1 MRKGINMNRCYIR
14 LVLISMVA
22 VFLSVTSISATT
34 LEDQTL
40 VILHTN
46 DFHGHP
52 LKFSY
57 NQAPGVGGL
66 PAIAT
71 FVEQVRAKHKNVLL
85 LDAGDL
91 NTGAPESNFFK
102 AVPDLIGY
110 NYIGYDA
117 MVVGNHEFDH
127 PISILKKQE
136 RLANFPFLSANVR
149 TKGGAR
155 LVRPYTIK
163 RFSNFT
169 VGIFGLTLKET
180 EMIGNPEHV
189 RDLVIEDEV
198 KSAQKMVKALRDK
211 VDVLIALVHMGIW
224 DDKARGSRRL
234 AARVKGIDLIIDGHT
249 HTDLTE
255 PVYVNH
261 VPIVQA
267 WKWGLK
273 VGQGIMELRQ
283 GKVSSFEWK
292 AVPINL
298 KQKIRREDGTEDFS
312 CLGEEY
318 RQDEFLLSAL
328 TPFAAQVE
336 SMLSEVVGVA
346 GSPLNNENG
355 RKQETA
361 LGDLIADAML
371 WQTRHLNVDFAIQNG
386 GGIRADL
393 PEGPITRRRIYD
405 ILPFDNTV
413 VVLKMKGSQVL
424 QLFDHIAAVPIGRG
438 GFPQVS
444 EGVRFTINYHN
455 QRCENVTIGGKP
467 VDPEKVYSI
476 ATNSYLAGGGDGYTL
491 FLRALDQYD
500 TSIFQRDALSE
511 YVKTTKK
518 KLTPEIKRR
527 IEISVTETG
536 AGLLMRIPRIAVLR
550 SRTPLL
556 REKASMPHPE
566 GRG

>member
-1 MRKGINMNRCYIR
+1 MRKEINMKRCRI
-14 LVLISMVA
+14 LLGLISMVA
-22 VFLSVTSISATT
+22 VFLSATSISATVI
-34 LEDQTL
+34 EDRTL

-52 LKFSY
+52 LEFSY
-57 NQAPGVGGL
+57 NQAPGAGGL

-71 FVEQVRAKHKNVLL
+71 FVAQFRAKHKNVLL

-91 NTGAPESNFFK
+91 NTGAHESNFFK
-102 AVPDLIGY
+102 AVPDIVGL

-117 MVVGNHEFDH
+117 MALGNHEFDH

-136 RLANFPFLSANVR
+136 RLANFPFLSANVK
-149 TKGGAR
+149 TKGGAS

-198 KSAQKMVKALRDK
+198 KSAQKMVKALRGK
-211 VDVLIALVHMGIW
+211 VDILIALVHMGIW
-224 DDKARGSRRL
+224 DDNARGSRRL
-234 AARVKGIDLIIDGHT
+234 AASVKGIDLIIDGHT

-255 PVYVNH
+255 PLYVNSI
-261 VPIVQA
+261 PIVQA

-273 VGQGIMELRQ
+273 VGQGIMKLGQ

-292 AVPINL
+292 SVPINL
-298 KQKIRREDGTEDFS
+298 KQKIRREDGTEDFI
-312 CLGEEY
+312 CLGEKYKE
-318 RQDEFLLSAL
+318 DEFLLSAL

-346 GSPLNNENG
+346 GSPFNNENG

-424 QLFDHIAAVPIGRG
+424 QLFDRIAAVPSGRG
-438 GFPQVS
+438 AFPQVS

-455 QRCENVTIGGKP
+455 QSCENVTIGGNP

-476 ATNSYLAGGGDGYTL
+476 ATNSYLAAGGDGYTI
-491 FLRALDQYD
+491 FLRALDHYD

-511 YVKTTKK
+511 YLKTMKK
-518 KLTPEIKRR
+518 KLTPEINRR
-527 IEISVTETG
+527 IEISVHETG
-536 AGLLMRIPRIAVLR
+536 AGLLMRMA
-550 SRTPLL
+550 
-556 REKASMPHPE
+556 A
-566 GRG
+566 

>member
-1 MRKGINMNRCYIR
+1 MKRCTIL
-14 LVLISMVA
+14 LVLISVVA

-34 LEDQTL
+34 IEDQTL

-52 LKFSY
+52 LSFSY

-91 NTGAPESNFFK
+91 NTGTPESNFFK
-102 AVPDLIGY
+102 AVPDIIGY

-117 MVVGNHEFDH
+117 MALGNHEFDH
-127 PISILKKQE
+127 SISILRKQE

-149 TKGGAR
+149 TKGGSR

-163 RFSNFT
+163 RFSNLT

-180 EMIGNPEHV
+180 EKIGNPEHV

-198 KSAQKMVKALRDK
+198 KSAQEMVKTLRDK
-211 VDVLIALVHMGIW
+211 VDILIALVHMGIW
-224 DDKARGSRRL
+224 DENARGSRRL
-234 AARVKGIDLIIDGHT
+234 AASVKGIDLIIDGHT
-249 HTDLTE
+249 HTDLAE
-255 PVYVNH
+255 PLFVNN

-273 VGQGIMELRQ
+273 VGQGIMKLKQ
-283 GKVSSFEWK
+283 GKISSFEWK

-298 KQKIRREDGTEDFS
+298 KQKIRREDGKEDLV
-312 CLGEEY
+312 CLGEKY
-318 RQDEFLLSAL
+318 RQDEFLLSSL
-328 TPFAAQVE
+328 TPFAAQVD
-336 SMLSEVVGVA
+336 SMLSEVVGVT
-346 GSPLNNENG
+346 GSPFDNENG

-371 WQTRHLNVDFAIQNG
+371 WQTRRLNVDFAIQNG

-393 PEGPITRRRIYD
+393 PEGPVTRRRIYD

-424 QLFDHIAAVPIGRG
+424 QLFEYIATVPSGRG
-438 GFPQVS
+438 AFPQVS
-444 EGVRFTINYHN
+444 EGVQFTIDYHN
-455 QRCENVTIGGKP
+455 QRCRSVTIGGRP
-467 VDPEKVYSI
+467 VDPDKVYAI
-476 ATNSYLAGGGDGYTL
+476 ATNSYLAAGGDGYTI

-511 YVKTTKK
+511 YIKAMKG
-518 KLTPEIKRR
+518 KLTPEMRRR
-527 IEISVTETG
+527 IDISLSQTD
-536 AGLLMRIPRIAVLR
+536 AGLLMRLA
-550 SRTPLL
+550 
-556 REKASMPHPE
+556 A
-566 GRG
+566 

>member
-1 MRKGINMNRCYIR
+1 MKRCHI
-14 LVLISMVA
+14 LLGLIFMVA
-22 VFLSVTSISATT
+22 VFLSATGISATAV
-34 LEDQTL
+34 EDRTL

-57 NQAPGVGGL
+57 NQAPGFGGL

-91 NTGAPESNFFK
+91 NTGTPESNFFK
-102 AVPDLIGY
+102 AVPDIIGY

-180 EMIGNPEHV
+180 EIIGNPEHV

-234 AARVKGIDLIIDGHT
+234 AASVKGIDLIIDGHT

-255 PVYVNH
+255 PLFVNNI
-261 VPIVQA
+261 PIVQA

-273 VGQGIMELRQ
+273 VGQGIMKLRQ

-298 KQKIRREDGTEDFS
+298 KQKIRREDGTDDWV

-424 QLFDHIAAVPIGRG
+424 QLFDHIASVPSGRG
-438 GFPQVS
+438 AFPQVS
-444 EGVRFTINYHN
+444 EGVQFTINYHN

-476 ATNSYLAGGGDGYTL
+476 ATNSYLAGGGDGYTI

-511 YVKTTKK
+511 YLKTMKK
-518 KLTPEIKRR
+518 MLTPEIKRR
-527 IEISVTETG
+527 IEISVSETG
-536 AGLLMRIPRIAVLR
+536 AGLLMRLA
-550 SRTPLL
+550 
-556 REKASMPHPE
+556 A
-566 GRG
+566 